1 MPLTSVTL
9 QWQVTAFLEKP
20 GPEATQSRLACPCFY
35 MFSPAALELL
45 PVFLAERKDE
55 PLVARDAPGNFVRY
69 LSSKVGMTVPS
80 AGTLWLCL

>member
-1 MPLTSVTL
+1 
-9 QWQVTAFLEKP
+9 
-20 GPEATQSRLACPCFY
+20 

-69 LSSKVGMTVPS
+69 LSSKVGMPCRYSLIVSMTRRIGR
-80 AGTLWLCL
+80 A